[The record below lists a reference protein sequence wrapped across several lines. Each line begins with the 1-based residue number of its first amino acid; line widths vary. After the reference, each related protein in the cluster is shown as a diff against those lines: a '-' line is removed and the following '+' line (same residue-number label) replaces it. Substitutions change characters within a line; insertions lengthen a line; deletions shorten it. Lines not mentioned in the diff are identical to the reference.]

1 MKMLGREDEKEEHD
15 VKAVM
20 FRQIRLFYDSCGGG
34 VAEPG
39 LATQVS

>member
-1 MKMLGREDEKEEHD
+1 MKMLEREDEKEGHD
-15 VKAVM
+15 LKAVM